1 MSEAGVPSSD
11 TVASNEWG
19 RVSADGTVYVRT
31 TDGERVVGSWQA
43 DAPEDGLAFF
53 ARRFADLQT
62 QVSLL
67 EQRVASGAT
76 APDAAAAAARRLDEQ
91 VVSAAAVG
99 DLQRLRARL
108 EALGATIEQRRE
120 ERRAE
125 RAAAAQASQARKTA
139 IVEEAEQIA
148 SSTDWRTGVG
158 RFAELLEEWK
168 QLPRLDRA
176 SDDVL
181 WHRFSAAR
189 TRYMRA
195 RKAHLAEVA
204 EQREAARQ
212 AKEDIVAEAERLAT
226 STDWGPTS
234 AAMRE
239 LMSRWKA
246 AGRAPRQVE
255 DELWARFRAAQD
267 AFFTAR
273 QQVNAQRDAEF
284 GRNLQAKQELLVQAE
299 ALLPVR
305 DPKAARS
312 ALRRL
317 QERWGEVGRVPRESM
332 REIDRR
338 MRAVEE
344 AVGAAVDEAWR
355 RSNPEARRRAESTV
369 SQLRES
375 IDSLQQRAEAA
386 AAAGDERAR
395 GEAEEA
401 LRARRDW
408 LAQAERTLADF
419 GG

>member
-1 MSEAGVPSSD
+1 VSEAGIPSSGS
-11 TVASNEWG
+11 VAFNEWG

-31 TDGERVVGSWQA
+31 PDGERVVGSWQT

-91 VVSAAAVG
+91 VASAAAVG
-99 DLQRLRARL
+99 DLQGLHARL
-108 EALGATIEQRRE
+108 EALGSTIEQRRE

-168 QLPRLDRA
+168 QLPRLDRP
-176 SDDVL
+176 SDDAL

-189 TRYMRA
+189 TGYMRA

-212 AKEDIVAEAERLAT
+212 AKEQIVAEAERLAT
-226 STDWGPTS
+226 SSDWGPTS

-273 QQVNAQRDAEF
+273 QQVNAQRDAEL

-312 ALRRL
+312 ALRGL

-344 AVGAAVDEAWR
+344 AVGAAVDDAWR

-375 IDSLQQRAEAA
+375 IDSLQRRAESA

-401 LRARRDW
+401 LRARREW
-408 LAQAERTLADF
+408 LAQAERTLAEF